1 MTDLEQKLAKR
12 ARVVGLVIA
21 ISMVLWVVI
30 QMIAQY
36 VGLGGRYAF
45 LFDLAALAALI
56 WAIVNIYQIW
66 RARRSAEG

>member
-1 MTDLEQKLAKR
+1 MTDKDQILAKKTR
-12 ARVVGLVIA
+12 TVALVIA
-21 ISMVLWVVI
+21 FSMVLWMI
-30 QMIAQY
+30 LQMIAPL

-56 WAIVNIYQIW
+56 WAFVNIFQIW